1 MVNPEIRTLDGF
13 HPWVAEVQSVVALPR
28 NTSNFF
34 PGFYTCHEVEEA
46 SCHESESR
54 EEGEIG
60 NSAETKA

>member
-1 MVNPEIRTLDGF
+1 
-13 HPWVAEVQSVVALPR
+13 VAEVQSVVASPR

-34 PGFYTCHEVEEA
+34 PGFYNCHEVEES